1 MPVVVPESFPAF
13 KTLTEEGLFL
23 MDTFRATHQ
32 DIRPLEIL
40 VLNLMPLKIV
50 TETQLLRLIS
60 NSLIQVDVTFI
71 NPSTHESKNT
81 DAKHLKAFYKSFDQ
95 VKDKRFDGMIITGAP
110 VENLEFE
117 DVTYWE
123 ELKEIMDF
131 SKSNVTSSLFICW
144 GAQAGLYHFHDIPKH
159 PLKKK
164 KFGVFEHDVLERK
177 VPLLRGFDEVFLAP
191 HSRHTETRREDVEKV
206 EELRILCE
214 SDQAGVYIVANHDLS
229 QIFVTGHSEYD
240 GLTLHLEY
248 ARDKEKGLDIQVP
261 HNYYPK
267 DNPALRPKNRWRSHA
282 NLLFSNWL
290 NYCVYQVTDYDLSV
304 KSDLGRI

>member
-1 MPVVVPESFPAF
+1 MPVVVPEKFPAF

-23 MDTFRATHQ
+23 MDKFRAEHQ

-40 VLNLMPLKIV
+40 VLNLMPLKIA

-60 NSLIQVDVTFI
+60 NTLIQVDVTFI
-71 NPSTHESKNT
+71 HPSSYDSKNT
-81 DAKHLKAFYKSFDQ
+81 DPEHLETFYKSFED

-110 VENLEFE
+110 VENMEFE
-117 DVTYWE
+117 DVAYWN

-131 SKSNVTSSLFICW
+131 SKTNVTSTLFICW
-144 GAQAGLYHFHDIPKH
+144 GAQAGLYHFYDIPKR
-159 PLKKK
+159 PLQEKM
-164 KFGVFEHDVLERK
+164 FGVFEHDVLARK

-206 EELRILCE
+206 PELRILCE
-214 SDQAGVYIVANHDLS
+214 SDKAGVYIVANDNLS

-248 ARDKEKGLDIQVP
+248 ARDKERGLDINVP
-261 HNYYPK
+261 DNYYPD

-290 NYCVYQVTDYDLSV
+290 NYCVYQVTDYELNE
-304 KSDLGRI
+304 

>member
-23 MDTFRATHQ
+23 MDKFRAQHQ
-32 DIRPLEIL
+32 DIRPLRIL

-71 NPSTHESKNT
+71 HPSSHKSRNT
-81 DAKHLKAFYKSFDQ
+81 DADHLQSFYKTFDDI
-95 VKDKRFDGMIITGAP
+95 KDQRFDGMIITGAP
-110 VENLEFE
+110 VENLDFE
-117 DVTYWE
+117 EVNYWA
-123 ELKEIMDF
+123 ELQEIMNY
-131 SKSNVTSSLFICW
+131 SKENVTSTLFICW
-144 GAQAGLYHFHDIPKH
+144 GAQAGLYHFYDVAKH
-159 PLKKK
+159 PLEEKM
-164 KFGVFEHDVLERK
+164 FGVYNHEVLERK
-177 VPLLRGFDEVFLAP
+177 VALLRGFDDTFLAP
-191 HSRHTETRREDVEKV
+191 HSRHTETRREDLERVDGLK
-206 EELRILCE
+206 ILCE
-214 SDQAGVYIVANHDLS
+214 SERAGVYIAATEDLS

-248 ARDKEKGLDIQVP
+248 ARDRDKGLDIKVP
-261 HNYYPK
+261 YNYYPD

-290 NYCVYQVTDYDLSV
+290 NYCVYQVTDYDLS
-304 KSDLGRI
+304 L

>member
-23 MDTFRATHQ
+23 MDTFRAEHQ

-40 VLNLMPLKIV
+40 ILNLMPLKIV

-81 DAKHLKAFYKSFDQ
+81 DAEHLNTFYKCFDEI
-95 VKDKRFDGMIITGAP
+95 KNKRFDGMIITGAP
-110 VENLEFE
+110 VENLDFE
-117 DVTYWE
+117 DVTYWD

-131 SKSNVTSSLFICW
+131 SKTNVTSTLFICW
-144 GAQAGLYHFHDIPKH
+144 GAQAGLYHFHDVPKH
-159 PLKKK
+159 PLKEK

-206 EELRILCE
+206 DGLRVLCE
-214 SDQAGVYIVANHDLS
+214 SDKAGVYIVANNDLS

-248 ARDKEKGLDIQVP
+248 ARDKEKGLDIEIP
-261 HNYYPK
+261 FNYYPK
-267 DNPALRPKNRWRSHA
+267 DNPTLRPKNRWRSHA

-290 NYCVYQVTDYDLSV
+290 NYCVYQVTDYDLSS
-304 KSDLGRI
+304 K

>member
-23 MDTFRATHQ
+23 MDKFRAEHQ

-40 VLNLMPLKIV
+40 IVNLMPLKIA

-60 NSLIQVDVTFI
+60 NSLVQVDVTFI
-71 NPSTHESKNT
+71 HPATHESKNT
-81 DAKHLKAFYKSFDQ
+81 DADHLKTFYKTFNE
-95 VKDKRFDGMIITGAP
+95 VKHNRYDGMIITGAP
-110 VENLEFE
+110 VESLEFE

-131 SKSNVTSSLFICW
+131 SKTNVTSTLFICW
-144 GAQAGLYHFHDIPKH
+144 GAQAGLYHFFDIPKH
-159 PLKKK
+159 PLNQK

-177 VPLLRGFDEVFLAP
+177 IPLLRGFDEVFLAP
-191 HSRHTETRREDVEKV
+191 HSRHTETRKADVEKV
-206 EELRILCE
+206 EGLKVLCE
-214 SDQAGVYIVANHDLS
+214 SENAGVYIVANDDLS
-229 QIFVTGHSEYD
+229 QVFVTGHSEYD

-248 ARDKEKGLDIQVP
+248 ARDKEKGLDIEVP
-261 HNYYPK
+261 FNYYPG
-267 DNPALRPKNRWRSHA
+267 DNSANRPKNRWRSHA

-290 NYCVYQVTDYDLSV
+290 NYCVYQVTDYDLTKV
-304 KSDLGRI
+304 

>member
-23 MDTFRATHQ
+23 MDKFRAQHQ
-32 DIRPLEIL
+32 DIRPLRIL

-71 NPSTHESKNT
+71 HPSSHESKNT
-81 DAKHLKAFYKSFDQ
+81 DADHLQSFYKTFDDI
-95 VKDKRFDGMIITGAP
+95 KDQRFDGMIITGAP
-110 VENLEFE
+110 VENLDFE
-117 DVTYWE
+117 EVNYWA
-123 ELKEIMDF
+123 ELQEIMNY
-131 SKSNVTSSLFICW
+131 SKENVTSTLFICW
-144 GAQAGLYHFHDIPKH
+144 GAQAGLYHFYDVAKH
-159 PLKKK
+159 PLEEKM
-164 KFGVFEHDVLERK
+164 FGVYTHEVLERK
-177 VPLLRGFDEVFLAP
+177 VALLRGFDDTFLAP
-191 HSRHTETRREDVEKV
+191 HSRHTETRREDLERVDGLK
-206 EELRILCE
+206 ILCE
-214 SDQAGVYIVANHDLS
+214 SERAGVYIVATEDLS

-248 ARDKEKGLDIQVP
+248 ARDRDKGLDIKLP
-261 HNYYPK
+261 FNYYPD

-290 NYCVYQVTDYDLSV
+290 NYCVYQVTDYDLS
-304 KSDLGRI
+304 L

>member
-23 MDTFRATHQ
+23 MDTFRAEHQ

-81 DAKHLKAFYKSFDQ
+81 DAEHLNTFYKSFDEI
-95 VKDKRFDGMIITGAP
+95 KHKRFDGMIITGAP

-131 SKSNVTSSLFICW
+131 SKTNVTSTLFICW
-144 GAQAGLYHFHDIPKH
+144 GAQAGLYHFHEIPKH
-159 PLKKK
+159 PLKEK

-206 EELRILCE
+206 DDLRILCE
-214 SDQAGVYIVANHDLS
+214 SDKAGVYIVANNDLS

-248 ARDKEKGLDIQVP
+248 ARDREKGLDIQVP
-261 HNYYPK
+261 HNYYPN

-290 NYCVYQVTDYDLSV
+290 NYCVYQVTDYDLSL
-304 KSDLGRI
+304 K

>member
-13 KTLTEEGLFL
+13 RTLTEEGLFL
-23 MDTFRATHQ
+23 MDKFRAEHQ

-81 DAKHLKAFYKSFDQ
+81 DADHLEAFYKSFDEI
-95 VKDKRFDGMIITGAP
+95 KHKRFDGMIITGAP
-110 VENLEFE
+110 VEHLEFE
-117 DVTYWE
+117 NVTYWE

-131 SKSNVTSSLFICW
+131 SKTNVTSTLFICW
-144 GAQAGLYHFHDIPKH
+144 GAQAGLYHFYNVPKH
-159 PLKKK
+159 PLSEK
-164 KFGVFEHDVLERK
+164 KFGVFEHDVLARK

-191 HSRHTETRREDVEKV
+191 HSRHTETRRSDIETVEGLK
-206 EELRILCE
+206 ILCE
-214 SDQAGVYIVANHDLS
+214 SDKAGVYIVANDDLS

-261 HNYYPK
+261 YNYYPN

-290 NYCVYQVTDYDLSV
+290 NYCVYQVTDYDLS
-304 KSDLGRI
+304 L